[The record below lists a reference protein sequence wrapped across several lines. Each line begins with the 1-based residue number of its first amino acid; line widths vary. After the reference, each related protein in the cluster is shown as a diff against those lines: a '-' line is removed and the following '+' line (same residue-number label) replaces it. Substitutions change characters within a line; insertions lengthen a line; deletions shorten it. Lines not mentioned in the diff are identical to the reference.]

1 MEWIDGGSPDK
12 YGLSVE
18 VTGWNFSGIA
28 RWPVTDQFD
37 VFAKLG
43 ALMWDADFRAYGEHG
58 NDDGT
63 HFSWGLGAGWNFTD
77 HFTVNAEYQGFEIE
91 DTDASALWIASA
103 VWRF

>member
-12 YGLSVE
+12 YGLSVD

-37 VFAKLG
+37 AFAKLG
-43 ALMWDADFRAYGEHG
+43 ALMWD
-58 NDDGT
+58 
-63 HFSWGLGAGWNFTD
+63 
-77 HFTVNAEYQGFEIE
+77 AEYQGFEIE
-91 DTDASALWIASA
+91 DTDSSDLWIASA

>member
-1 MEWIDGGSPDK
+1 MD
-12 YGLSVE
+12 

-58 NDDGT
+58 SDDGT
-63 HFSWGLGAGWNFTD
+63 DFSWGLGAGWNFTD
-77 HFTVNAEYQGFEIE
+77 HFRVNAEYQGFEIE
-91 DTDASALWIASA
+91 DTDASDLWIASA